1 MVFWIGILVGG
12 LFVWMAVKRGF
23 YDTWTM
29 LFNIVISV
37 YAALYL
43 TPFLVEVLPGAGE
56 TAYGNALTLVAV
68 AVAAF
73 FILCITSLTLFT
85 GRFRVSFPKLL
96 DNLGAGV
103 LGFLAGL
110 LVWSFAVLLISA
122 TPIGRTAFAGSIGFG
137 DKVKQTNSPYL
148 CSWCNL
154 VNTAAASTDSRR
166 PAQDVV
172 TWLLD
177 QAEDKK
183 RERAR
188 TDESPARSDSNSIA
202 ASKEKTFAFL
212 RLHGPKNSR
221 GTGNSEK
228 NP

>member
-12 LFVWMAVKRGF
+12 LFAWMAVRRGF
-23 YDTWTM
+23 YDTWTI

-37 YAALYL
+37 YTALYL
-43 TPFLVEVLPGAGE
+43 TPVVVDVLPGAGG
-56 TAYGNALTLVAV
+56 TAYGNALTLTALAAAV
-68 AVAAF
+68 F

-110 LVWSFAVLLISA
+110 LVWSFAVLPISA
-122 TPIGRTAFAGSIGFG
+122 TPIGQTAFAGSIGLG

-154 VNTAAASTDSRR
+154 VNTIATSADSRR

-177 QAEDKK
+177 QAENKK
-183 RERAR
+183 LEQADPNESRA
-188 TDESPARSDSNSIA
+188 A
-202 ASKEKTFAFL
+202 AP
-212 RLHGPKNSR
+212 PKQ
-221 GTGNSEK
+221 
-228 NP
+228 PQ

>member
-37 YAALYL
+37 YTALYL
-43 TPFLVEVLPGAGE
+43 TPLLVEVLPGAGE

-68 AVAAF
+68 AVAVF

-85 GRFRVSFPKLL
+85 GRFKVSFPKLL

-122 TPIGRTAFAGSIGFG
+122 TPVGQTAFAGSIGLG
-137 DKVKQTNSPYL
+137 DKIKQTNSPYL

-154 VNTAAASTDSRR
+154 VNTVAASADTRR

-177 QAEDKK
+177 QAKDK
-183 RERAR
+183 
-188 TDESPARSDSNSIA
+188 T
-202 ASKEKTFAFL
+202 
-212 RLHGPKNSR
+212 PKQPDPNEPP
-221 GTGNSEK
+221 N
-228 NP
+228 